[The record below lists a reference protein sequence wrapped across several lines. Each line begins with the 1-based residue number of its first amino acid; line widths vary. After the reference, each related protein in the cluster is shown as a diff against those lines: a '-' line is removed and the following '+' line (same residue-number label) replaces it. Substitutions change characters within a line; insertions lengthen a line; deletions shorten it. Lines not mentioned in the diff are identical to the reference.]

1 MDIQTDSNVAKWIWI
16 NPSILVSY
24 TVVSQLLRQY
34 TLKYNYFNARPA
46 LWEVSNVI
54 LKFGFTRAFGATVN
68 GDAKNIMYREFAMY
82 LPSFFRGNQK
92 LWSSSSG

>member
-1 MDIQTDSNVAKWIWI
+1 M
-16 NPSILVSY
+16 
-24 TVVSQLLRQY
+24 VSQLHRQY
-34 TLKYNYFNARPA
+34 TLKYNHFIVRHA

-82 LPSFFRGNQK
+82 TCFLFSWKSKNCDHQVQVKMHNFVF
-92 LWSSSSG
+92 LASVE